1 MQKMRLHVERK
12 EGSEM
17 ECPEDYAY
25 YKPDYSPPR
34 RMVLLG

>member
-1 MQKMRLHVERK
+1 MQKMRLHVERE
-12 EGSEM
+12 EGNEM
-17 ECPEDYAY
+17 ECPEEYAY